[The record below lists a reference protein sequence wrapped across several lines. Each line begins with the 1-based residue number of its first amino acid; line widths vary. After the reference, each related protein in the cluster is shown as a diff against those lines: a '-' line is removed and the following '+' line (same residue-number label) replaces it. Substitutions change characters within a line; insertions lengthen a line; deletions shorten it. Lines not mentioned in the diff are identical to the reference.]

1 MITRATQVGVEDS
14 TREATGRPL
23 PALVRFAEARKLE
36 EMRVEHV
43 RKAIK
48 ESWPLFLPIGTIE
61 YHCEHLPLGVDG
73 FAVISVLK
81 EVEKRILCL

>member
-1 MITRATQVGVEDS
+1 MRA
-14 TREATGRPL
+14 
-23 PALVRFAEARKLE
+23 
-36 EMRVEHV
+36 EHV